1 MPRYFSHE
9 QATRLLPEVERL
21 LRMAIQAR
29 MVYEEADQAIADLQ
43 QRVQSMGGIVVDVS
57 RARSF
62 QDAREEGA
70 RHLKDATES
79 ITELGVQVKDLDVGL
94 VDFPTTYHG
103 EDVLLCWR
111 LGETRI
117 AHWHGL
123 EEGVRGRKPIDSE
136 FLQNHGGGGTH

>member
-21 LRMAIQAR
+21 LRLAIHAR
-29 MVYEEADQAIADLQ
+29 AVYEEADQEISSLQ
-43 QRVQSMGGIVVDVS
+43 QRAQSMGGIVVDISKARLLQES
-57 RARSF
+57 RV
-62 QDAREEGA
+62 EGA
-70 RHLKDATES
+70 RHLREAIES
-79 ITELGVQVKDLDVGL
+79 ITELGVQVKDLDTGL

-103 EDVLLCWR
+103 EEVLLCWR
-111 LGETRI
+111 LGEHRI

-136 FLQNHGGGGTH
+136 FLQNHGGGGVH

>member
-21 LRMAIQAR
+21 LRMAIQAQL
-29 MVYEEADQAIADLQ
+29 VYEEADQAITDLQ

-57 RARSF
+57 KARRF

-70 RHLKDATES
+70 RHLREAVES
-79 ITELGVQVKDLDVGL
+79 ITELGVQVKDLDIGL

-111 LGETRI
+111 LGEPRI
-117 AHWHGL
+117 GHWHGL
-123 EEGVRGRKPIDSE
+123 EEGVRGRKPIDPE